1 MSVEVKYTVANN
13 STHAKE
19 PKQTTSSSA
28 GYDLFAA
35 ELKTLIPKDVT
46 PISIELCMDI
56 PDGYFGKMYPG
67 SHLLEKNLISCY
79 WGIIDSDYHGV
90 VLVLMKNHGKEP

>member
-35 ELKTLIPKDVT
+35 ELNTLIPKDVT

-56 PDGYFGKMYPG
+56 PDGYFGKMYPR
-67 SHLLEKNLISCY
+67 SHLLEKNLISC
-79 WGIIDSDYHGV
+79 D
-90 VLVLMKNHGKEP
+90 

>member
-1 MSVEVKYTVANN
+1 MENNLLQKRYIYFDNHSGALKMSVEVKYTVANN

-19 PKQTTSSSA
+19 PKQTTSGSA

-46 PISIELCMDI
+46 PISIELCMEI
-56 PDGYFGKMYPG
+56 PDGYFGKMYPR
-67 SHLLEKNLISCY
+67 SHLLEKNFISC
-79 WGIIDSDYHGV
+79 D
-90 VLVLMKNHGKEP
+90 